1 MFLPKILF
9 WGVRRNRFSPIK
21 LFCPLRYRLWQYV
34 ETRHTASKLIEI
46 FTDAQLPY
54 RQIVATMELL

>member
-21 LFCPLRYRLWQYV
+21 LFCPLRYGLWQHV
-34 ETRHTASKLIEI
+34 ETKYTASKLIEN
-46 FTDAQLPY
+46 FTDTQLP
-54 RQIVATMELL
+54 